1 MTRITL
7 TAIIAAATLT
17 ACTASPEMIEAQKDR
32 CTAVGYQPGTP
43 EHAQCTE
50 RGTTQQQ
57 QMQNAMLGVGAGTA
71 SGAAIG
77 ALFY

>member
-57 QMQNAMLGVGAGTA
+57 QMQNAMLGVAGGTVA
-71 SGAAIG
+71 GSAVG
-77 ALFY
+77 ALWY

>member
-50 RGTTQQQ
+50 RGTSQQQ
-57 QMQNAMLGVGAGTA
+57 AVQNAMLGVAGGTVA
-71 SGAAIG
+71 GSAVG
-77 ALFY
+77 ALWY